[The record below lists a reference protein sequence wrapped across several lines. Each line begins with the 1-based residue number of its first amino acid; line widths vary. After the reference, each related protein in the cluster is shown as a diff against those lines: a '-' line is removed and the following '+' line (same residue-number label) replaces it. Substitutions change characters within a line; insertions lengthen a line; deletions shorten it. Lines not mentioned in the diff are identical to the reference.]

1 MDRRAFTIG
10 FSGAVAGVLAGCLG
24 GTSPSGNEE
33 REENRTYEAGSG
45 IELRIRNE
53 NGPVT
58 VRTFDGDGIEVD
70 IVVSGPST
78 EALDAVSVTDERTDD
93 TLLLKTEYGSAAAEA
108 SASLT
113 VRYPETVNT
122 GSVRTSN
129 ASVEVD
135 VPRIDG
141 DTEIAT
147 SNGGIDAALA
157 RGLDAAVTATTTNGS
172 VEVTGLDLDSV
183 EQSDTNLSGSLGDGT
198 YTLSLETKN
207 ASIDLQA
214 LSE

>member
-1 MDRRAFTIG
+1 MDRRGFTLG
-10 FSGAVAGVLAGCLG
+10 LSGAVTGVLAGCLG
-24 GTSPSGNEE
+24 GTSLSGDEE
-33 REENRTYEAGSG
+33 RERSRTYEASDGM
-45 IELRIRNE
+45 ELRVRNE

-70 IVVSGPST
+70 IVFSGPST

-93 TLLLKTEYGSAAAEA
+93 ALLLETEYGSAAADA

-113 VRYPETVNT
+113 VRCPETVNT

-129 ASVEVD
+129 ASIEVD

-141 DTEIAT
+141 DAEIVT

-172 VEVTGLDLDSV
+172 VEVTGIDLDSV
-183 EQSDTNLSGSLGDGT
+183 EQSDTDLSGSLGDGT
-198 YTLSLETKN
+198 HTLSLETEN